1 MMKNRQLPA
10 GCRALQLLVQPT
22 DLRRVAIGRV
32 EHEKIQQSFALFD
45 CVIVSST
52 HVKQRILALIPAPL
66 PHIVITQYRV
76 EAQRRLEQSC
86 KRLFKMPGEVTSA
99 AVGVD
104 VIASSNCK
112 IKWRTPVRLE
122 HLFGNA
128 DLIAATGSKIANY
141 RET

>member
-1 MMKNRQLPA
+1 
-10 GCRALQLLVQPT
+10 
-22 DLRRVAIGRV
+22 
-32 EHEKIQQSFALFD
+32 
-45 CVIVSST
+45 
-52 HVKQRILALIPAPL
+52 LIPAPL